1 MIKRNFVMDFIMI
14 QLVFGVKLFRIDVN
28 HGPARR
34 DLLLHSVSLLC
45 MGIKKTFFDLRVS
58 DFRVPSCSTTH

>member
-1 MIKRNFVMDFIMI
+1 MIKRNFLVDFIMI

-34 DLLLHSVSLLC
+34 DLPIRFSSVLQFRTGTVSAAAQFQW
-45 MGIKKTFFDLRVS
+45 KTS
-58 DFRVPSCSTTH
+58 N